1 MRVRLSL
8 CLCGLLL
15 TGCISY
21 GNPNLADESVVGQ
34 IKAGETTKEQ
44 VAALL
49 GEPLHRRSSTTI
61 GDRPGDAREWW
72 SYSYSSSVVNPL
84 KYVLLYGLFINGI
97 GTPDTRRELNIFYS
111 PEGVVATVSHVTTD
125 YDLSGP
131 YLSSQVTSTT
141 KIDILPSGFGDPV
154 RFEDQ
159 VGYKD

>member
-1 MRVRLSL
+1 MTNRLSL

-21 GNPNLADESVVGQ
+21 GNPNLADDALMAK
-34 IKAGETTKEQ
+34 IKAGETTKDQ
-44 VAALL
+44 VATLL
-49 GEPLHRRSSTTI
+49 GEPSHRRSSVSV

-84 KYVLLYGLFINGI
+84 KYVLLYGLFVNGI
-97 GTPDTRRELNIFYS
+97 GTPDTRRELDIFYS

-131 YLSSQVTSTT
+131 YRSSKVTSTT
-141 KIDILPSGFGDPV
+141 KIEIHPSGFGDPV
-154 RFEDQ
+154 RFEDK
-159 VGYKD
+159 VGSRD